1 MIVEDINSLD
11 GWRKSSKEEHDY
23 ILQNLLPLY
32 KKGMTSNI
40 FWGMAMAA
48 VAILLII
55 GIVVQTSDRTFGL
68 ASVIFFGIIALLAL
82 GCAISLFARSIM
94 AQKRLDCITG
104 GKYQVL
110 ECMCVDTD
118 HHVESPS
125 ISLIRIR
132 SMSGRECARWLRA
145 SKSIA
150 CAFDALSLKTGEKVP
165 EFYLFVVCLD
175 CAQEYHVVQ
184 KMK

>member
-1 MIVEDINSLD
+1 MIVQDINSLD
-11 GWRKSSKEEHDY
+11 GWRKTSGEEHEY
-23 ILQNLLPLY
+23 ILQKLLPLY

-40 FWGMAMAA
+40 FWGTAMAV
-48 VAILLII
+48 VAILLIV
-55 GIVVQTSDRTFGL
+55 GIVVQTSVQTFGL
-68 ASVIFFGIIALLAL
+68 ASVVFFGIIAFLAFM
-82 GCAISLFARSIM
+82 CAIFLFVRSIV
-94 AQKRLDCITG
+94 AKKRLDCLTK

-110 ECMCVDTD
+110 DCMCVDTD
-118 HHVESPS
+118 HHVESSS

-145 SKSIA
+145 PKSIA

-165 EFYLFVVCLD
+165 RFDLFVVCLE
-175 CAQEYHVVQ
+175 CSREYHVVQ